1 MNRKWG
7 KKWMAAMLSISM
19 VIGMF
24 PGVGNPVRVLADEP
38 PGQAVTQADTS
49 NADNSGKDKYGFN
62 LTTPSSFNANDGE
75 NPYGSGYSA
84 FNEKMEAFLWYRSS
98 GKNRNA
104 ETYNYTKSSD
114 IKGYYVGP
122 DSKRNNNGFM
132 QSRTASGAA
141 DVKYVNVDGYDPYGT
156 GRDNMVA
163 LVGASL
169 GKDPQLVV
177 ARYSASGKGQELRK
191 TFSLGSGDD
200 NDWLRDNQLEKYSA
214 YKNYFTLK
222 AGDFDGDGDEDIAVY
237 VPKRGDPYI
246 MILDGIT
253 LSPISDNIPVRSFM
267 GNTGADMAGKFTNNG
282 KTARATINM
291 SIETSD
297 INRDGKDEIL
307 LVGSY
312 SNIHDDSDGKKLQQ
326 RSSVFACYKV
336 ENKKPQQ
343 MNKYVM
349 DKDTCSV
356 YMRYASVA
364 AGDID
369 FDGFPEVVVAGV
381 YSDNDGPDGDK
392 SGSNK
397 KYMLVTLKYD
407 PNEEVETLIPSGGN
421 VMDMCNFV
429 NAGFDKDDNVH
440 PLPALTCAAVNGR
453 NDAEQVFLD
462 GVFWKFEN
470 ESWKKD
476 YTAKVC
482 QSSDKGIGGYIISD
496 TWVDGCVAGNFDEN
510 DLGIEQVLYTTG
522 YKQQSFNR
530 YFYRVNMS
538 GKEQN
543 KDSSTG
549 ICTPGSYFD
558 STSNELVRHVGM
570 SDFPC
575 LAIAAVDA
583 DKDTDVFTFKSKKYT
598 YSNVDILAVL
608 QAAPYFGELQD
619 NYYNGNI
626 GETLYGK
633 VSGKGTV
640 TSKTK
645 MASIGAYAS
654 FSIGSSALQFHTEAS
669 YTHDWEWSYED
680 ELSHEYSISFENDG
694 TKNQV
699 VLYRTPVILYEYVIT
714 PADGSASYTMEVGV

>member
-1 MNRKWG
+1 
-7 KKWMAAMLSISM
+7 
-19 VIGMF
+19 
-24 PGVGNPVRVLADEP
+24 
-38 PGQAVTQADTS
+38 
-49 NADNSGKDKYGFN
+49 
-62 LTTPSSFNANDGE
+62 
-75 NPYGSGYSA
+75 
-84 FNEKMEAFLWYRSS
+84 
-98 GKNRNA
+98 
-104 ETYNYTKSSD
+104 
-114 IKGYYVGP
+114 
-122 DSKRNNNGFM
+122 
-132 QSRTASGAA
+132 
-141 DVKYVNVDGYDPYGT
+141 
-156 GRDNMVA
+156 
-163 LVGASL
+163 
-169 GKDPQLVV
+169 
-177 ARYSASGKGQELRK
+177 
-191 TFSLGSGDD
+191 
-200 NDWLRDNQLEKYSA
+200 
-214 YKNYFTLK
+214 
-222 AGDFDGDGDEDIAVY
+222 
-237 VPKRGDPYI
+237 
-246 MILDGIT
+246 
-253 LSPISDNIPVRSFM
+253 
-267 GNTGADMAGKFTNNG
+267 
-282 KTARATINM
+282 
-291 SIETSD
+291 
-297 INRDGKDEIL
+297 
-307 LVGSY
+307 
-312 SNIHDDSDGKKLQQ
+312 
-326 RSSVFACYKV
+326 
-336 ENKKPQQ
+336 
-343 MNKYVM
+343 M

-407 PNEEVETLIPSGGN
+407 PNEDVETLIPSGGN

-543 KDSSTG
+543 KNSSTG

-558 STSNELVRHVGM
+558 SSSNELVRHVGM

-598 YSNVDILAVL
+598 YSNVDILAIL

-633 VSGKGTV
+633 LSGQGTV

-714 PADGSASYTMEVGV
+714 PANGSASYTMEVGVQQQPVFEPVDVGAVGEERHLPEFAQQLGVVAVAHRRGYLLHDALAHAVDQQVGTAVDKDRGFERILPVVVVGEPPQRRFDAAHHHRRAGIEPFEDAGVGLDSVVGAEARRTARGVGVVAAQTFVGRIVVDHRVHGPGRHGEEEARRAELAEIAQVVAPVGLRNHRYAVTFCFEQAADDRRAESRMVDVGVAREENDVPAPLAGLLDCGRQKSHRDRLFSFYGFRSASVRCGVSCADFSIFVSTFLIPSIPSLYPRVARFLRRHPDIPRTGAVG

>member
-7 KKWMAAMLSISM
+7 KKWMTAMLSISM

-122 DSKRNNNGFM
+122 DSNRNNNGFM

-421 VMDMCNFV
+421 VMDMCN
-429 NAGFDKDDNVH
+429 
-440 PLPALTCAAVNGR
+440 L
-453 NDAEQVFLD
+453 
-462 GVFWKFEN
+462 
-470 ESWKKD
+470 
-476 YTAKVC
+476 
-482 QSSDKGIGGYIISD
+482 
-496 TWVDGCVAGNFDEN
+496 
-510 DLGIEQVLYTTG
+510 
-522 YKQQSFNR
+522 
-530 YFYRVNMS
+530 
-538 GKEQN
+538 
-543 KDSSTG
+543 
-549 ICTPGSYFD
+549 
-558 STSNELVRHVGM
+558 
-570 SDFPC
+570 
-575 LAIAAVDA
+575 
-583 DKDTDVFTFKSKKYT
+583 
-598 YSNVDILAVL
+598 
-608 QAAPYFGELQD
+608 
-619 NYYNGNI
+619 
-626 GETLYGK
+626 
-633 VSGKGTV
+633 
-640 TSKTK
+640 
-645 MASIGAYAS
+645 
-654 FSIGSSALQFHTEAS
+654 
-669 YTHDWEWSYED
+669 
-680 ELSHEYSISFENDG
+680 
-694 TKNQV
+694 
-699 VLYRTPVILYEYVIT
+699 
-714 PADGSASYTMEVGV
+714 

>member
-1 MNRKWG
+1 
-7 KKWMAAMLSISM
+7 
-19 VIGMF
+19 
-24 PGVGNPVRVLADEP
+24 
-38 PGQAVTQADTS
+38 
-49 NADNSGKDKYGFN
+49 
-62 LTTPSSFNANDGE
+62 
-75 NPYGSGYSA
+75 
-84 FNEKMEAFLWYRSS
+84 
-98 GKNRNA
+98 
-104 ETYNYTKSSD
+104 
-114 IKGYYVGP
+114 
-122 DSKRNNNGFM
+122 
-132 QSRTASGAA
+132 
-141 DVKYVNVDGYDPYGT
+141 
-156 GRDNMVA
+156 
-163 LVGASL
+163 
-169 GKDPQLVV
+169 
-177 ARYSASGKGQELRK
+177 
-191 TFSLGSGDD
+191 
-200 NDWLRDNQLEKYSA
+200 
-214 YKNYFTLK
+214 
-222 AGDFDGDGDEDIAVY
+222 
-237 VPKRGDPYI
+237 
-246 MILDGIT
+246 
-253 LSPISDNIPVRSFM
+253 
-267 GNTGADMAGKFTNNG
+267 
-282 KTARATINM
+282 
-291 SIETSD
+291 
-297 INRDGKDEIL
+297 
-307 LVGSY
+307 
-312 SNIHDDSDGKKLQQ
+312 
-326 RSSVFACYKV
+326 
-336 ENKKPQQ
+336 

-598 YSNVDILAVL
+598 YSNVDILAIL

-633 VSGKGTV
+633 LSGQGTV

-714 PADGSASYTMEVGV
+714 PANGSASYTMEVGVQQQPVYSTMDVDTFNRFAESDETLQNKVITKDILSSTPGCP

>member
-24 PGVGNPVRVLADEP
+24 PRVGNPVRVLADEP
-38 PGQAVTQADTS
+38 PGQAVTQADIS

-583 DKDTDVFTFKSKKYT
+583 DKDRCIY
-598 YSNVDILAVL
+598 L
-608 QAAPYFGELQD
+608 
-619 NYYNGNI
+619 
-626 GETLYGK
+626 
-633 VSGKGTV
+633 
-640 TSKTK
+640 
-645 MASIGAYAS
+645 
-654 FSIGSSALQFHTEAS
+654 
-669 YTHDWEWSYED
+669 
-680 ELSHEYSISFENDG
+680 
-694 TKNQV
+694 
-699 VLYRTPVILYEYVIT
+699 
-714 PADGSASYTMEVGV
+714 